1 MEDPDKNDNILDEMT
16 DEEAAKVSLMPE
28 PELSSLNEDPDVA
41 EDTDVVMA
49 GVDEII
55 AERDDLKDRLL
66 RALAENENI
75 RKRAAKDKRDGEAYG
90 GSRLARDLLPVY
102 DNLQR
107 ALEAVDEHSKETASA
122 LLEGVELTQRELLNI
137 FQKHGITRIAP
148 EKGDL
153 FDPQLHQAMFEAPVP
168 DVAKGCVVQVML
180 EGFMLQDRLL
190 RPAQVGVSS
199 NA

>member
-1 MEDPDKNDNILDEMT
+1 MVNSEKDDNIFDEVT
-16 DEEAAKVSLMPE
+16 EGDAAKVSLTPE
-28 PELSSLNEDPDVA
+28 PELSSIEPEPDA
-41 EDTDVVMA
+41 AMA
-49 GVDEII
+49 GVDAII
-55 AERDDLKDRLL
+55 AERDELKDRLL

-102 DNLQR
+102 DNLHR
-107 ALEAVDEHSKETASA
+107 ALESVDEHSKETASA

-137 FQKHGITRIAP
+137 FQKHGITRISP
-148 EKGDL
+148 EKGEA
-153 FDPQLHQAMFEAPVP
+153 FDPQMHQAMFEAPVP
-168 DVAKGCVVQVML
+168 DVDKGCVIQVMQ

-199 NA
+199 KA

>member
-1 MEDPDKNDNILDEMT
+1 MVNPDKDDNIFDEVAEG
-16 DEEAAKVSLMPE
+16 DEPKVSLTPE
-28 PELSSLNEDPDVA
+28 PELSSLDEEPDA
-41 EDTDVVMA
+41 VMA
-49 GVDEII
+49 GVDAII
-55 AERDDLKDRLL
+55 AERDELKDRLL

-137 FQKHGITRIAP
+137 FQKHGITRISP
-148 EKGDL
+148 EKGDV
-153 FDPQLHQAMFEAPVP
+153 FDPQMHQAMFEAPVP
-168 DVAKGCVVQVML
+168 DVDKGCVIQVML
-180 EGFMLQDRLL
+180 EGFLLQDRLL

-199 NA
+199 KA

>member
-1 MEDPDKNDNILDEMT
+1 MVNPDKDDNIFDTVADTNEG
-16 DEEAAKVSLMPE
+16 EAPDVSLPPE
-28 PELSSLNEDPDVA
+28 PELGSLDE
-41 EDTDVVMA
+41 TDAAMANVDAVV
-49 GVDEII
+49 
-55 AERDDLKDRLL
+55 AERDELKDRLL
-66 RALAENENI
+66 RALAENENT
-75 RKRAAKDKRDGEAYG
+75 RKRAARDRREAEAYG

-137 FQKHGITRIAP
+137 FEKHGITRIAP
-148 EKGDL
+148 EKGEA
-153 FDPQLHQAMFEAPVP
+153 FDPQMHQAMFEAPVP
-168 DVAKGCVVQVML
+168 DVEKGCIIQVML

-199 NA
+199 KP